1 MEQDIEEEIIR
12 RHDQADAFISLFFA
26 AIDTIVYVT
35 ILILFGWEF
44 KNTFSPKQQLSL
56 LIMFDA
62 VLRIINLYA
71 TSFKYSFSREIF
83 TTCLATF
90 QFYLIVN
97 LLNLIMTDKKNP
109 NYSEISGIKN
119 ANIYISIFFFSS
131 FVFNFSKVI
140 SFIQYLCTIG
150 AILLFEY
157 YIDKETIL
165 FLSGIMKKNPDF
177 IGKNFLQNFPIFIS
191 VYYSLNYILK
201 IIRLLVVN
209 PLYCSYIEMTY
220 DVFKEVGKYLVF
232 IFLICIYY
240 LFNKYIKNEDYEIP
254 NETHNNDNNNIGLE
268 EEEVQIKS

>member
-1 MEQDIEEEIIR
+1 MDQDIEQEIIR

-35 ILILFGWEF
+35 ILTLFGWEF

-83 TTCLATF
+83 TTSLATF

-97 LLNLIMTDKKNP
+97 LLNIIMTDKRNP
-109 NYSEISGIKN
+109 NYAESSGIRN
-119 ANIYISIFFFSS
+119 ANICISIFFIGS
-131 FVFNFSKVI
+131 FVFNFSKAI
-140 SFIQYLCTIG
+140 SLIQYICTIG
-150 AILLFEY
+150 AIILFAY
-157 YIDKETIL
+157 YIDKQTLI
-165 FLSGIMKKNPDF
+165 FLSGIAKKNPDF
-177 IGKNFLQNFPIFIS
+177 RGRNLLQNAPLFVS
-191 VYYSLNYILK
+191 VYYFVHYILK
-201 IIRLLVVN
+201 IMRLLIEN
-209 PLYCSYIEMTY
+209 PLYCSYIEMAY

-240 LFNKYIKNEDYEIP
+240 LFNKYIYIEEYDMP
-254 NETHNNDNNNIGLE
+254 NETHNNDNNIGIE

>member
-1 MEQDIEEEIIR
+1 MDQDIEEEIIR

-35 ILILFGWEF
+35 ILTLFGWEF

-90 QFYLIVN
+90 QFFLIVN
-97 LLNLIMTDKKNP
+97 LLNLIMTDKRNP
-109 NYSEISGIKN
+109 NYSESSGIRN
-119 ANIYISIFFFSS
+119 SSIYIAIFFLSA

-140 SFIQYLCTIG
+140 SFIQYACTIG
-150 AILLFEY
+150 AVALFAY
-157 YIDKETIL
+157 YIDKQTTI
-165 FLSGIMKKNPDF
+165 FLSGISKKKAEF
-177 IGKNFLQNFPIFIS
+177 RGKNLLQNLPLFVS
-191 VYYSLNYILK
+191 VYYFVHYILK
-201 IIRLLVVN
+201 IMRLFVEN
-209 PLYCSYIEMTY
+209 PLYCSYIEMAY

-232 IFLICIYY
+232 TFLICIYY

-254 NETHNNDNNNIGLE
+254 NEAHNNDNNNIGLE

>member
-1 MEQDIEEEIIR
+1 MDQEIEEEIIR
-12 RHDQADAFISLFFA
+12 KHDQADAFISLFFA

-35 ILILFGWEF
+35 ILTLFGWEF

-62 VLRIINLYA
+62 VLRIINLYS

-97 LLNLIMTDKKNP
+97 LFNLIITDKRNP
-109 NYSEISGIKN
+109 NYSESSGIRN
-119 ANIYISIFFFSS
+119 SNIFIAIFFFSS
-131 FVFNFSKVI
+131 FLFNFSKII
-140 SFIQYLCTIG
+140 SLIQYICTIG
-150 AILLFEY
+150 AIVLFAY
-157 YIDKETIL
+157 YIDKQTII
-165 FLSGIMKKNPDF
+165 FLSGIAKKNADF
-177 IGKNFLQNFPIFIS
+177 RGKNFLQNFTFFVSIYYFIH
-191 VYYSLNYILK
+191 YILK
-201 IIRLLVVN
+201 IMRLFVEN
-209 PLYCSYIEMTY
+209 PLYCSYIEMAC

-240 LFNKYIKNEDYEIP
+240 LFNKYIKNEDYEIT
-254 NETHNNDNNNIGLE
+254 NETHKDDNNIELE